1 MNLANEAGYLYV
13 YSKKIMKLSKRL
25 RSLSHHAEKH
35 LKKHQ
40 STNDAS
46 KKQKHYHKHL
56 TKKEEIAKIITERE
70 KIFKSM
76 HHHEVAFRHALEKEH
91 HIKQH

>member
-13 YSKKIMKLSKRL
+13 YSKKLMKLSKTL
-25 RSLSHHAEKH
+25 KYLSHHAEKH

-40 STNDAS
+40 STNDAN

-56 TKKEEIAKIITERE
+56 TKKEEITKIVKERE
-70 KIFKSM
+70 DIFKKM
-76 HHHEVAFRHALEKEH
+76 RHHEVAFRHALEKEH
-91 HIKQH
+91 HLKQY